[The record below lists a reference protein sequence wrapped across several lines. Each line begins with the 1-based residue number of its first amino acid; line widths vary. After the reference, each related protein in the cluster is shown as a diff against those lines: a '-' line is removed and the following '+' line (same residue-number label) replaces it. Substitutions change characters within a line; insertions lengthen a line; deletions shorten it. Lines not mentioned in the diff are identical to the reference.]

1 MGVGPAVAGHAYAKP
16 LQEYGVDPQS
26 PRKGG
31 SMDATGSG
39 DELLNFLVQTY
50 LATIRYSMSM
60 IKNVYL
66 QRLKY

>member
-1 MGVGPAVAGHAYAKP
+1 MNCSRQAPTRVRGRAAKP
-16 LQEYGVDPQS
+16 RPDRGRYGVDPQS

-39 DELLNFLVQTY
+39 DELLNLLVQTY

-60 IKNVYL
+60 I
-66 QRLKY
+66 